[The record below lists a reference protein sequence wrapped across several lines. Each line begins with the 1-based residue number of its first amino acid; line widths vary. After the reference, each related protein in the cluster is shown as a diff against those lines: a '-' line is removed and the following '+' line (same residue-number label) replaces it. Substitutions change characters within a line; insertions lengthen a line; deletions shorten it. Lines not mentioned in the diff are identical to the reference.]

1 MVQSRLPTYALAV
14 TLLLQGCSGSIWPG
28 GGDRSAGTEIDG
40 ETPNLATVQE
50 GLPQSPPPQGAALA
64 SAPAAPASPG
74 AVTQTAAASP
84 QPLQTAPPATGA
96 QADST
101 IAPLTLGTGNFRP
114 VQTAQA
120 AAAAAPASTG
130 TFVGQKVD
138 ALRGELSQLQTSIG
152 GRNGQLQEIRSQALA
167 NAQRYHQAVAAI
179 NTRLQV
185 GTTPGNPELVTQ
197 WNQAQSDLSNIAES
211 LSAMNQLST
220 EVAGDSALAA
230 FLLENVRAAYGLSG
244 AVEEDHRQ
252 LGLLE
257 DEVNRT
263 VVLIDRL
270 LNEVSEDI
278 ERQTVYLSAEQ
289 RNMST
294 ISLAIKNGELY
305 GTSLANRA
313 FTAINAPGANLSFAG
328 PPGSGVSGGSAPL
341 VIIRFDRPNVDY
353 ELALKNAI
361 DQALQRRPNAEFD
374 LVAVAP
380 AQGTA
385 AQVAIN
391 TSKAKTSAQQVLR
404 TLAELGLAGRVALS
418 SNTSQD
424 AEVNEVHVYIR

>member
-14 TLLLQGCSGSIWPG
+14 TLLLQGCASGSIWPG
-28 GGDRSAGTEIDG
+28 GGDRSAGTEVDG
-40 ETPNLATVQE
+40 ETPNLASVPE
-50 GLPQSPPPQGAALA
+50 VPSQSPPPQSALLA
-64 SAPAAPASPG
+64 NAQQAPAAPAPN
-74 AVTQTAAASP
+74 TQTAAATP
-84 QPLQTAPPATGA
+84 QPPQSAPAASSAP
-96 QADST
+96 ADST

-120 AAAAAPASTG
+120 AAPASTG
-130 TFVGQKVD
+130 TFVGQKVET
-138 ALRGELSQLQTSIG
+138 LRGELTQLQSSIG

-197 WNQAQSDLSNIAES
+197 WNQAQGDLSKIAES

-244 AVEEDHRQ
+244 AIEEDHRQ

-313 FTAINAPGANLSFAG
+313 FTAINSPGANLAFAG
-328 PPGSGVSGGSAPL
+328 PPGSGVTGGSAPL

-361 DQALQRRPNAEFD
+361 DQALQSRPNAEFD

-418 SNTSQD
+418 SNTSRD